1 MPPISSHTMSTS
13 GWRTTT
19 AGSLVRLTPAMPRV
33 PSRAR
38 SSVRV
43 AIHVM
48 RIGRPARRVISSS
61 LRRRTS
67 HVPRPTVPKPSRPTL
82 SGFIAGR
89 SLSLAKAVVAEHL
102 LDAADRLARARLV
115 LDHREAHVPVA
126 VLAEAD
132 ARRHRHLGVGHQF
145 FFELERPHRA

>member
-1 MPPISSHTMSTS
+1 LCATVVMSVVT
-13 GWRTTT
+13 
-19 AGSLVRLTPAMPRV
+19 VTPSTPRV

-67 HVPRPTVPKPSRPTL
+67 NTPLPTVPNPIRPTC
-82 SGFIAGR
+82 SGFMAIDV
-89 SLSLAKAVVAEHL
+89 SQQPIPAKHL
-102 LDAADRLARARLV
+102 LDPPYRLPRSRLV
-115 LDHREAHVPVA
+115 LDHREAHVA
-126 VLAEAD
+126 IAELAEAD
-132 ARRHRHLGVGHQF
+132 PRRDRHLRLG
-145 FFELERPHRA
+145 